1 MKIYNRVANTPKKRR
16 IALTVKVSKVRI
28 NFFLRGDKHKIL
40 VCDFKLITL

>member
-1 MKIYNRVANTPKKRR
+1 MKIYNRVANTPKKR